1 MPEVQNT
8 SYLSIGEV
16 LGLLLEEFP
25 DITISKIRFLES
37 QGLIAPE
44 RTPSGYRKFYEPD
57 VELLKVILREQ
68 RENYLPLR
76 VIKDRIDSGAIDPSG
91 EMTKPEDLADMH
103 AREDIPSDDVHA
115 DRHEYESSRAESNQR
130 GESNHGGES
139 DHGGREHEPDA
150 EVPAATIAAHPASN
164 RSFPNTPLSSEDVAV
179 EPARAANGRPD
190 RRSTTSPQLLPG
202 VLLEA
207 AELCAM
213 TSITAAELQE
223 LRSYGI
229 VTGRESGGTMLYGD
243 DAVEIAKVAAEFLR
257 AGIDARHLRGWRT
270 AAEREAS
277 IFEQLITP
285 QAAPAQPRVAD
296 RGPEP
301 APQARRAGRQVAL
314 GVDAHR
320 AAAPLRG
327 IASSGRPATVRPS
340 QRSATIRS

>member
-1 MPEVQNT
+1 
-8 SYLSIGEV
+8 
-16 LGLLLEEFP
+16 
-25 DITISKIRFLES
+25 
-37 QGLIAPE
+37 
-44 RTPSGYRKFYEPD
+44 
-57 VELLKVILREQ
+57 VILREQ

-103 AREDIPSDDVHA
+103 AREDAPSDDVPTDDVPA
-115 DRHEYESSRAESNQR
+115 DVRAGRHEYESNPGEPHH
-130 GESNHGGES
+130 GDESNHGGGPN
-139 DHGGREHEPDA
+139 HGPPEHEPEA

-164 RSFPNTPLSSEDVAV
+164 RSFPTAPLSPGDEEV

-190 RRSTTSPQLLPG
+190 RRPTTTSPQLLPG

-285 QAAPAQPRVAD
+285 KLRQRN
-296 RGPEP
+296 PESRTE
-301 APQARRAGRQVAL
+301 ALNQLRKLDAL
-314 GVDAHR
+314 GAK
-320 AAAPLRG
+320 LRTALMRTALRHHFEG
-327 IASSGRPATVRPS
+327 
-340 QRSATIRS
+340 

>member
-91 EMTKPEDLADMH
+91 EMTKPDELADLH
-103 AREDIPSDDVHA
+103 ASNDVVPDVVVGA
-115 DRHEYESSRAESNQR
+115 APRDF
-130 GESNHGGES
+130 GSNHHDDEH
-139 DHGGREHEPDA
+139 DHDA

-164 RSFPNTPLSSEDVAV
+164 RANASLDVAGV
-179 EPARAANGRPD
+179 DAVVGNVVGTGVDSAPADSAPADANRAANGRPD
-190 RRSTTSPQLLPG
+190 RRATTTVTPTATTSATTSPQLLPG

-285 QAAPAQPRVAD
+285 KLRQRN
-296 RGPEP
+296 PESRTE
-301 APQARRAGRQVAL
+301 ALNQLRAL
-314 GVDAHR
+314 DAMG
-320 AAAPLRG
+320 AKL
-327 IASSGRPATVRPS
+327 
-340 QRSATIRS
+340 RSALMRTALRHHFEG

>member
-1 MPEVQNT
+1 M
-8 SYLSIGEV
+8 

-150 EVPAATIAAHPASN
+150 EVPAGDDRRPSGVEPIVPQH
-164 RSFPNTPLSSEDVAV
+164 AV
-179 EPARAANGRPD
+179 VIRGRADAEPARAANGRPD

-213 TSITAAELQE
+213 TSITGAELQRAAELRHRHRPRE
-223 LRSYGI
+223 RRHDALRRRRSRDRQ
-229 VTGRESGGTMLYGD
+229 GRRRVPPRRRRRPTPPRAGARPPSGKRRSSSSSSRRRLRQRNPESRTEALNQLRQL
-243 DAVEIAKVAAEFLR
+243 DALGAKLR
-257 AGIDARHLRGWRT
+257 AALMRT
-270 AAEREAS
+270 ALRHH
-277 IFEQLITP
+277 FE
-285 QAAPAQPRVAD
+285 
-296 RGPEP
+296 G
-301 APQARRAGRQVAL
+301 
-314 GVDAHR
+314 
-320 AAAPLRG
+320 
-327 IASSGRPATVRPS
+327 
-340 QRSATIRS
+340 